1 MVLSNAC
8 KHTKT
13 SKTSIPT
20 LTCKAIMIDADAIAS
35 AVLEEF
41 SKLPAKRKP
50 SVRDNGLHEWVPMA
64 GIVAKGAARCM
75 PRRNPNS

>member
-1 MVLSNAC
+1 MADS
-8 KHTKT
+8 
-13 SKTSIPT
+13 
-20 LTCKAIMIDADAIAS
+20 DAIAS

-64 GIVAKGAARCM
+64 GIVAKGDTSCM
-75 PRRNPNS
+75 LDNIKTTN